1 VPNLH
6 PALAWLHT
14 QANALLANFG
24 NVAANRPEPARQVVI
39 STLVTVGV
47 VWAVVRIVKKFSK

>member
-1 VPNLH
+1 MPSSVANV
-6 PALAWLHT
+6 LAWLHV
-14 QANALLANFG
+14 QVNALLANFG

-47 VWAVVRIVKKFSK
+47 AWAVLKIIKKVK